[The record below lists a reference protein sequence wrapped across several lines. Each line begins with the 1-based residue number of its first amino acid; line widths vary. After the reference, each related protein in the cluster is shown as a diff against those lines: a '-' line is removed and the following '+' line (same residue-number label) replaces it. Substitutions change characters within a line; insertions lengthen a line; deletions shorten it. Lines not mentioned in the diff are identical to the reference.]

1 MNVPNKTSTQYSV
14 EGNGQLCLVGR
25 SFVLIHSFALI
36 VYAKRLT
43 VIVCSSD
50 FTFSSCHVVVVVVH
64 CVSKRITSQ
73 FLFIYLYKRLHLIQS
88 YTRMYRTERARPL
101 TLASNQNPSELV
113 HRFKLLFFQQI
124 RIISYD
130 NDASHHESELNS
142 VIKLFHHFKLIRVLF
157 AKFE

>member
-1 MNVPNKTSTQYSV
+1 M
-14 EGNGQLCLVGR
+14 GNFVWSVGR

-50 FTFSSCHVVVVVVH
+50 FTFSSCHAVVVVVH

-101 TLASNQNPSELV
+101 TLARNQNPSELV
-113 HRFKLLFFQQI
+113 HLFFQQI